1 MKTKRFG
8 KLFRPGHRLAAVL
21 LGIVSL
27 MLAAPSV
34 LEAQPAWPAKPI
46 TAVVPYPVGGIIDVV
61 TRIVTGKIA
70 PVLGQPI
77 VVESRPGNDGNI
89 GTASVAHSPADGYTW
104 LVNTVPFTTQVSL
117 RPYALLRYD
126 PIKDFRHV
134 AQLSTCP
141 NVFVVPNKLPV
152 KTLKEFIAYA
162 KSRPVPLS
170 YATTGNGTT
179 AHLGTLTFMRAT
191 GIEMLH
197 VPYKGQ
203 SPAFFDVLA
212 GRVDF
217 MNLALIAALPQ
228 IKAGKLK
235 ALAMVDTERD
245 KQLPDLPT
253 IVEEGYPDVIVVPW
267 QGLFMPAKT
276 PDEIV
281 QRVNAEVMKALQSPD
296 VVEKMQNAGI
306 TPAKPNRPE
315 DFEKMIK
322 AEVARF
328 AKLIKEANIK
338 PD

>member
-1 MKTKRFG
+1 MKTRGFV
-8 KLFRPGHRLAAVL
+8 KLFRPGHRPGAVP
-21 LGIVSL
+21 LGIVLL
-27 MLAAPSV
+27 MLAAPTFV
-34 LEAQPAWPAKPI
+34 DAQPAWPAKPI

-61 TRIVTGKIA
+61 TRVVTSKMA

-77 VVESRPGNDGNI
+77 IVDSRPGNDGNI

-117 RPYALLRYD
+117 RPYSVLRYD
-126 PIKDFRHV
+126 PIKDFQPV

-162 KSRPVPLS
+162 KSRPAPLT

-228 IKAGKLK
+228 IRAGKLK
-235 ALAMVDTERD
+235 ALAMVETERD

-276 PDEIV
+276 PKEIV
-281 QRVNAEVMKALQSPD
+281 QRVNAEAMKALQSPD
-296 VVEKMQNAGI
+296 VIEKLQNAGI
-306 TPAKPNRPE
+306 TPAKPHRPE

>member
-1 MKTKRFG
+1 MKIRGFIKRFG
-8 KLFRPGHRLAAVL
+8 TGQTFAAVL
-21 LGIVSL
+21 LGIFSL
-27 MLAAPSV
+27 TLALPNFV
-34 LEAQPAWPAKPI
+34 DAQPAWPSKPI
-46 TAVVPYPVGGIIDVV
+46 TAIVPYPVGGIIDVV
-61 TRIVTGKIA
+61 TRLVTGKISPA
-70 PVLGQPI
+70 LGQPI
-77 VVESRPGNDGNI
+77 IVESRPGNDGNI
-89 GTASVAHSPADGYTW
+89 GTAYVAHSPADGYTW

-117 RPYALLRYD
+117 RPPSVLRYD
-126 PIKDFRHV
+126 PIKDFQHV

-152 KTLKEFIAYA
+152 KNLKEFIAYA
-162 KSRPVPLS
+162 KSRPQPLS

-179 AHLGTLTFMRAT
+179 AHLGTLTFLRAT
-191 GIEMLH
+191 GIEMMH

-203 SPAFFDVLA
+203 SPAFMDVLA

-235 ALAMVDTERD
+235 ALAMVETERD

-276 PDEIV
+276 PKEIV
-281 QRVNAEVMKALQSPD
+281 QRVNAEVMKALQAPD
-296 VVEKMQNAGI
+296 VIEKMQNAGI

-315 DFEKMIK
+315 DFEKMMK

>member
-1 MKTKRFG
+1 MKTRGFV
-8 KLFRPGHRLAAVL
+8 KLFRPGHRPGAVL
-21 LGIVSL
+21 LGIVLL
-27 MLAAPSV
+27 MLATPTFV
-34 LEAQPAWPAKPI
+34 DAQPAWPAKPI

-61 TRIVTGKIA
+61 TRVVTSKMA

-77 VVESRPGNDGNI
+77 IVDSRPGNDGNI

-117 RPYALLRYD
+117 RPYSVLRYD
-126 PIKDFRHV
+126 PIKDFQPV

-162 KSRPVPLS
+162 KSRPAPLT

-179 AHLGTLTFMRAT
+179 AHLGTLTFIRAT

-217 MNLALIAALPQ
+217 MNLALIAALPRSRPASSRRWRWSKRNGTSSCP
-228 IKAGKLK
+228 ICLPLSRKATR
-235 ALAMVDTERD
+235 M
-245 KQLPDLPT
+245 
-253 IVEEGYPDVIVVPW
+253 
-267 QGLFMPAKT
+267 
-276 PDEIV
+276 
-281 QRVNAEVMKALQSPD
+281 
-296 VVEKMQNAGI
+296 
-306 TPAKPNRPE
+306 
-315 DFEKMIK
+315 
-322 AEVARF
+322 
-328 AKLIKEANIK
+328 
-338 PD
+338 